1 MQQEKPF
8 SELDSIALIESMI
21 NKAKNQFS
29 DNGHLYL
36 LWGWVIFICSAGQF
50 ILMNVATVQQPQAIW
65 TLSWLAFIYQLVY
78 LFRARKKR
86 KVKTYAD
93 AIVGYVWLS
102 FVISMFLIG
111 FIIGFKEQT
120 QSFNIAYAVFLALYG
135 IPTFLSG
142 IILRFK
148 PLITGGIG
156 CWILAVIA
164 AFTSPQIH
172 LLLISAA
179 MIVAWI
185 IPGYLLRSRFK
196 NQAV

>member
-1 MQQEKPF
+1 
-8 SELDSIALIESMI
+8 
-21 NKAKNQFS
+21 
-29 DNGHLYL
+29 
-36 LWGWVIFICSAGQF
+36 
-50 ILMNVATVQQPQAIW
+50 
-65 TLSWLAFIYQLVY
+65 VY

-111 FIIGFKEQT
+111 FIIGFQEQT
-120 QSFNIAYAVFLALYG
+120 QSINIAYAVFLALYG